1 MRIADPIFLETI
13 KRLKDKKPITYQYR
27 EIDLYNN
34 EKDAIQ
40 QEHKILGN
48 VLQVLD
54 FPEYYEIHVQFNE
67 IENSLIRLKRGI
79 YLLNYYRFFLTFR
92 HSGDKTNIYGVP
104 FLLKLLVGKDLVAV
118 EYPSPV
124 EKSSL
129 ELVPGEVFTVL
140 TGAGRYVLAC
150 KHAYCQ
156 ATYFFFTK
164 NFNQIRG
171 VVSSSSTSEKKLY
184 VVQYITDD
192 LVWEDEITIP
202 ANKVS
207 VPFFID
213 LVGSKF
219 KFEVTKDGVSDYS
232 LYFYAKAWCY

>member
-13 KRLKDKKPITYQYR
+13 KRLKNKKPITYQYR
-27 EIDLYNN
+27 EIDLYNDK
-34 EKDAIQ
+34 KDAVQ
-40 QEHKILGN
+40 QEHKVLGN

-54 FPEYYEIHVQFNE
+54 FPEYYEISIQFNE
-67 IENSLIRLKRGI
+67 IENSPIRLKRGI
-79 YLLNYYRFFLTFR
+79 YLLDYYRFFLTFR
-92 HSGDKTNIYGVP
+92 HSGDRANIYGVP

-129 ELVPGEVFTVL
+129 ELVPGEIFTIPKGVETYVL
-140 TGAGRYVLAC
+140 TC

-156 ATYFFFTK
+156 ETYFFFTK

-171 VVSSSSTSEKKLY
+171 VIRSTAIDEQIFY

-192 LVWEDEITIP
+192 LMYKDVLFLPPYT
-202 ANKVS
+202 A

-213 LVGSKF
+213 LIGSKF
-219 KFEVTKDGVSDYS
+219 KFEAVQYPIYDYS

>member
-13 KRLKDKKPITYQYR
+13 KRLKNKKPITYQYR
-27 EIDLYNN
+27 EIDLYNDK
-34 EKDAIQ
+34 KDAVQ
-40 QEHKILGN
+40 QEHKVLGN

-54 FPEYYEIHVQFNE
+54 FPEYYDISIQFNE
-67 IENSLIRLKRGI
+67 IENSPIRLKRGI
-79 YLLNYYRFFLTFR
+79 YLLDYYRFFLTFR
-92 HSGDKTNIYGVP
+92 HSGDRANIYGVP
-104 FLLKLLVGKDLVAV
+104 FLLKLLVGKDLVLV

-129 ELVPGEVFTVL
+129 ELVPGEIFSVP
-140 TGAGRYVLAC
+140 AGVGYYVLAC

-156 ATYFFFTK
+156 ETYFFFTK

-171 VVSSSSTSEKKLY
+171 MARSSLDMETKLCI
-184 VVQYITDD
+184 VQYITDD
-192 LVWEDEITIP
+192 LIWKDEITLYPDIT
-202 ANKVS
+202 

-213 LVGSKF
+213 LIGSKF
-219 KFEVTKDGVSDYS
+219 KFEVFKHNIYDYS